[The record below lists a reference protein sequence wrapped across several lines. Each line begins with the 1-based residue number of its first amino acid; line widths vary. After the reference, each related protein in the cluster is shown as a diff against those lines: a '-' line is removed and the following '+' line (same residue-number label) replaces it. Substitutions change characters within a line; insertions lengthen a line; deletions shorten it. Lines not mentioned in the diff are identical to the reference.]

1 MELEDLTTEIK
12 GLATSL
18 LADESHF
25 VVDVIIS
32 FRGNPKKLLVILDG
46 DKGITIDDC
55 AEVSRKLS
63 DALDNGNLIEGA
75 FLLEVSTPGLDQ
87 PLKNRRQ
94 YVKNVGRNIKVKTK
108 VSSVEGKLSNVLEN
122 AIEVIQETGTGKK
135 KVEKAVEIA
144 FSDIERTFVLVS
156 FK

>member
-1 MELEDLTTEIK
+1 MDLQDLTGKIK
-12 GLATSL
+12 ELAEAQLTD
-18 LADESHF
+18 ASHF
-25 VVDVIIS
+25 VVDVIAS
-32 FRGNPKKLLVILDG
+32 FKNNPKKLLVILDG

-63 DALDNGNLIEGA
+63 DELDKSNLVDGA

-108 VSSVEGKLSNVLEN
+108 IGAVEGKLSNVLED

>member
-1 MELEDLTTEIK
+1 MDYQDLAGKIK
-12 GLATSL
+12 DLAESQLTD
-18 LADESHF
+18 ASHF
-25 VVDVIIS
+25 VVDVIAS
-32 FRGNPKKLLVILDG
+32 FKSSPKKLLVILDG

-63 DALDNGNLIEGA
+63 DALDKNNLVDGA

-87 PLKNRRQ
+87 PLKNKRQ

-108 VSSVEGKLSNVLEN
+108 VNSVEGKLSNVLEN
-122 AIEVIQETGTGKK
+122 SIELIQQTGSGKK
-135 KVEKAVEIA
+135 KEEKTVEIA
-144 FSDIERTFVLVS
+144 FSDIEKTFVLVS